1 MTGKVEDR
9 FFVLSMWW
17 RIAYGTLRIIFG
29 FALLKAV
36 GSPVLEVITNL
47 MSFELVEDPTD
58 KLYGLVSQLL
68 GQDPLYV
75 SYFLAIY
82 FIFWGLVDVIL
93 SINLLRG
100 KIWAFPASLL
110 LIGGFIIYEFIRF
123 TYTHS
128 LILLF
133 IILVDIAIFW
143 FIEREYKRLHRG
155 TTA

>member
-1 MTGKVEDR
+1 
-9 FFVLSMWW
+9 
-17 RIAYGTLRIIFG
+17 
-29 FALLKAV
+29 
-36 GSPVLEVITNL
+36 

>member
-29 FALLKAV
+29 LALFKAV
-36 GSPVLEVITNL
+36 GSPLLDTISQL
-47 MSFELVEDPTD
+47 MSFELVQDPTD
-58 KLYGLVSQLL
+58 KLYGFASQLL
-68 GQDPLYV
+68 GQDPMYV

-82 FIFWGLVDVIL
+82 FIFWGLVDVVL

-133 IILVDIAIFW
+133 IIFVDIIIFW
-143 FIEREYKRLHRG
+143 FIEREYKKLN
-155 TTA
+155 